1 MRVKRKSIF
10 SIFRRKIDDQ
20 NYEHDAV
27 LNRNLDTF
35 SIKLI
40 KAVGLAA
47 TIIGIAILVA
57 FWYWVI
63 KMLFKI
69 G

>member
-1 MRVKRKSIF
+1 MRVKRRSIF
-10 SIFRRKIDDQ
+10 SIFRKKVDDT

-27 LNRNLDTF
+27 LNRDLDSF

-40 KAVGLAA
+40 KAVGLFA
-47 TIIGIAILVA
+47 TIIGILILIA

-63 KMLFKI
+63 KMLYKI

>member
-40 KAVGLAA
+40 KAVGLSA